1 MNTDNLLRSRRAG
14 TTRRITQV
22 GVYVWESFTGLWMTG
37 RNSRN
42 IALDGLRGVAILL
55 VVASH
60 VSAARL
66 PAGGMVGV
74 TLFFTLSGYLITGL
88 LVREQ
93 SDTGR
98 VAFRD
103 FYIRR
108 ALRLL
113 PAILFLLLLTPL
125 ILWAVR
131 DPSLSPE
138 IVPASLI
145 TLFYLSNFFRAA
157 GDHLVV
163 YGHTWSLSVEEQFY
177 ILWPT
182 IFVLIILRRV
192 PRGAQFWIVAVLTIL
207 FAALRVS
214 SAFTMPF
221 ERAYF
226 ALDTNA
232 FGLLAGAALALRPPN
247 LSKRVASWLT
257 VGAVLAL
264 AAIAIYPI
272 EVESPGYYAFLVYA
286 APLAAALAVVAIA
299 GARHASTPLG
309 VPPLV
314 FFGRLSYGLYLWHEV
329 ILFTSPGG
337 HPITEN
343 GRVVAAAIALII
355 ATVSWII
362 VERPALLLKRRFERV
377 KPETALSDIR

>member
-1 MNTDNLLRSRRAG
+1 
-14 TTRRITQV
+14 
-22 GVYVWESFTGLWMTG
+22 
-37 RNSRN
+37 
-42 IALDGLRGVAILL
+42 
-55 VVASH
+55 
-60 VSAARL
+60 
-66 PAGGMVGV
+66 MVGV

-88 LVREQ
+88 LIREQ

-138 IVPASLI
+138 IIPASLI

-177 ILWPT
+177 VIWPT
-182 IFVLIILRRV
+182 IFVLLILRRV
-192 PRGAQFWIVAVLTIL
+192 PRRAQFWVV
-207 FAALRVS
+207 AALAVIFAGWRVG

-221 ERAYF
+221 ERTYF

-257 VGAVLAL
+257 VLSVLAL
-264 AAIAIYPI
+264 AAISIYPL
-272 EVESPGYYAFLVYA
+272 EVESPDYYAFLGYA
-286 APLAAALAVVAIA
+286 APLAAALALVAIA
-299 GARHASTPLG
+299 GARHASLPLG

-337 HPITEN
+337 AAITETA
-343 GRVVAAAIALII
+343 RVAAAAIGLVL
-355 ATVSWII
+355 ATLSWVL
-362 VERPALLLKRRFERV
+362 VERPALLLKKKFERV
-377 KPETALSDIR
+377 KPETAMSDIR

>member
-1 MNTDNLLRSRRAG
+1 MSSVA
-14 TTRRITQV
+14 
-22 GVYVWESFTGLWMTG
+22 VYVQDSLSSLWST
-37 RNSRN
+37 RANSRN

-60 VSAARL
+60 VSAARI

-88 LVREQ
+88 LIREQ
-93 SDTGR
+93 SGTGN

-113 PAILFLLLLTPL
+113 PAILFLLALTPL

-138 IVPASLI
+138 IIPASLI

-177 ILWPT
+177 ILWPA
-182 IFVLIILRRV
+182 IFILIIIRRV
-192 PRGAQFWIVAVLTIL
+192 PPRAQFWTVASLAVL
-207 FAALRVS
+207 FAAWRAS
-214 SAFTMPF
+214 STFTMPF

-232 FGLLAGAALALRPPN
+232 FGLLAGAALALKPPG
-247 LSKRVASWLT
+247 LSKRVAAWLS
-257 VGAVLAL
+257 VLSVLAL
-264 AAIAIYPI
+264 VAISIYPL
-272 EVESPGYYAFLVYA
+272 EVESSDYYAFLIYA
-286 APLAAALAVVAIA
+286 GPVAATFALMAIT
-299 GARHASTPLG
+299 GARHASMPLG
-309 VPPLV
+309 SPPLI

-337 HPITEN
+337 HPITEFA
-343 GRVVAAAIALII
+343 RVAAAAAAVVIAAI
-355 ATVSWII
+355 SWVL
-362 VERPALLLKRRFERV
+362 VERPALLLKKRFERV
-377 KPETALSDIR
+377 RPETAISDIR